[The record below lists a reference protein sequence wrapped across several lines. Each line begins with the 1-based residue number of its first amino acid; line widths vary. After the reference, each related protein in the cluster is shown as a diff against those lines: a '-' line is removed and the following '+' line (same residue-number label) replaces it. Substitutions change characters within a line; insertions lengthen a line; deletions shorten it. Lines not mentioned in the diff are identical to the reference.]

1 VLINYCN
8 YIHTGYTAVTF
19 QGSTRRSF
27 VTPGRVAAA
36 GIYAGA
42 AGYGFAIGGPAGAIG
57 GLLAVPEVVTIPL
70 IVA

>member
-8 YIHTGYTAVTF
+8 YIHTGYTAVTYE
-19 QGSTRRSF
+19 GTSRSF
-27 VTPGRVAAA
+27 VTPGRLAAA